1 LTHSFQS
8 RSAVEEETKR
18 RKQVEQQLVALQAEK
33 QAALGAAAQLNDGNT
48 KRSQELEVECAALRG
63 ELEALS
69 MSKDTAEDERKRRK
83 QVEQQLL
90 ALQAEKQAAM
100 AAAAK
105 LVEGNTKRSSEYEAE
120 CAKLRAELEAIGK
133 EKNSTISQGK
143 GSRTV
148 TAIVVAVADAP
159 AGSINCCAAAAT

>member
-1 LTHSFQS
+1 M
-8 RSAVEEETKR
+8 EEETKR

-33 QAALGAAAQLNDGNT
+33 QAALGAAAQQNDGNT
-48 KRSQELEVECAALRG
+48 KRSHELEVECAALRG

-69 MSKDTAEDERKRRK
+69 MSKDSAEEERKRRK

-105 LVEGNTKRSSEYEAE
+105 LNDGNTKRSSEYEAE
-120 CAKLRAELEAIGK
+120 CAKLRAELAAIGK
-133 EKNSTISQGK
+133 EKSTTISQGK
-143 GSRTV
+143 ESKVNR
-148 TAIVVAVADAP
+148 
-159 AGSINCCAAAAT
+159 

>member
-1 LTHSFQS
+1 
-8 RSAVEEETKR
+8 
-18 RKQVEQQLVALQAEK
+18 
-33 QAALGAAAQLNDGNT
+33 
-48 KRSQELEVECAALRG
+48 
-63 ELEALS
+63 
-69 MSKDTAEDERKRRK
+69 MSKDSAEDERKRRK

-105 LVEGNTKRSSEYEAE
+105 LVEGNSKRSSEYEAE

-143 GSRTV
+143 RSMICHCWCLRWCWYWYWW
-148 TAIVVAVADAP
+148 
-159 AGSINCCAAAAT
+159 S